1 MPSRFK
7 LRQLMI
13 LLIVIVKHRK
23 IMLLIAFGRLD
34 EMSSD
39 NLLFLSGLLPK
50 NTPVTFINEFRMN
63 KLFTKRLFNINSND

>member
-39 NLLFLSGLLPK
+39 NLLFLSGLPK